1 MVANGKTHCH
11 ICDKLNM
18 ISRVTLTEPHRASVV
33 ERPTVGKRV
42 NSRRCCW
49 SIGSIGEIV
58 QPIKILPDF
67 GAKGAAQP
75 SSKSAAV
82 AGSADVSL

>member
-18 ISRVTLTEPHRASVV
+18 ISQVTLTEPHRASVV

-42 NSRRCCW
+42 NSRRCW
-49 SIGSIGEIV
+49 SIG
-58 QPIKILPDF
+58 F
-67 GAKGAAQP
+67 TAKSFNQL
-75 SSKSAAV
+75 K
-82 AGSADVSL
+82 